1 MKEELGVE
9 ISTTTARR
17 VLKKLLGLRYKKVYY
32 AGPNS
37 NSASSKL
44 KR

>member
-1 MKEELGVE
+1 MKEELGVI
-9 ISTTTARR
+9 ISATKARR
-17 VLKKLLGLRYKKVYY
+17 GLKKLLGLRYKKVYY